1 MRHIRIDR
9 ARLKKTQKRGG
20 NVQCVE
26 LGEVAAPNPDVELLA
41 LDEAPTRLAALDAR
55 RARLVESGLP
65 ITGWGE

>member
-9 ARLKKTQKRGG
+9 ARRKKTQKRGG

-55 RARLVESGLP
+55 IARFVESGLP
-65 ITGWGE
+65 IAGWGM